1 MKLIE
6 KTPKSMVCIGAGP
19 CPAVFE
25 TDHNTYIVIG
35 TQLTS
40 EQIENLLKGRI
51 GSGETAVEFPKKLL
65 SQILSDAKDK

>member
-6 KTPKSMVCIGAGP
+6 KTPKSMVCPGLGW

-40 EQIENLLKGRI
+40 DQIEKFLKGRI
-51 GSGETAVEFPKKLL
+51 GSGEIAVEFPKKLL